1 MKDLLEILNKVT
13 ELLYQENY
21 NDAYGILIKC
31 LPLMGVYIGEI
42 QDETLQ
48 REVMNA
54 LEDAIAAMENNDYT
68 LLADILQ
75 YEFIEKLEALGEE

>member
-1 MKDLLEILNKVT
+1 MKDLIEVLSKVT

-31 LPLMGVYIGEI
+31 LPIMSAYIGDI
-42 QDETLQ
+42 KDEQAQ
-48 REVMNA
+48 RDIMSA
-54 LEDAIAAMENNDYT
+54 LEEAVNAMELNDYT

-75 YEFIEKLEALGEE
+75 YDVIEKLETLGEE

>member
-1 MKDLLEILNKVT
+1 MKDLIEVLEKVT

-31 LPLMGVYIGEI
+31 LPIMGVYIGEI
-42 QDETLQ
+42 EDENLQ
-48 REVMNA
+48 REIMNA
-54 LEDAIAAMENNDYT
+54 LNEAISAMENNDYT

-75 YEFIEKLEALGEE
+75 YDFIDKLKDLGDE